1 MSRLRQRLQALRAE
15 GRKAL
20 IPYLTAGD
28 PGPAQT
34 VPLMQAL
41 VRGGADVLELGV
53 PFSDPMADGPV
64 IQAACER
71 ALAQGMSLRGVL
83 KLVSEFR
90 EGDQDTPV
98 VLMGY
103 LNPVEA
109 MGYQAFAEAA
119 VSAGVD
125 GVLLVDLSAEEAGD
139 TVALLQGAGLETV
152 FLVAPTTS
160 AARLQAVCDRASG
173 FIYYVALKG
182 VTGAGNLDP
191 QLVASQV
198 SEIRKYSELP
208 VAVGFGV
215 NDAAS
220 AAAVGT
226 HADAVMVG
234 SALVKRVQEAG
245 DAAVGELESM
255 IAGMRQALDQLP

>member
-1 MSRLRQRLQALRAE
+1 
-15 GRKAL
+15 
-20 IPYLTAGD
+20 
-28 PGPAQT
+28 
-34 VPLMQAL
+34 MQAL

-71 ALAQGMSLRGVL
+71 ALAQGMTLRGVL

-90 EGDQDTPV
+90 EADQDTPV

-119 VSAGVD
+119 VAAGVD
-125 GVLLVDLSAEEAGD
+125 GVLLVDLSAEEAAD

-160 AARLQAVCDRASG
+160 AARLQAVCELANG
-173 FIYYVALKG
+173 YIYYVALKG

-191 QLVASQV
+191 QAVAVQV
-198 SEIRKYSELP
+198 AQIREHSKLP

-220 AAAVGT
+220 AAAVGA
-226 HADAVMVG
+226 HADAVVVG
-234 SALVKRVQEAG
+234 SALVKQVQESGAS
-245 DAAVGELESM
+245 AVDDLQALIG
-255 IAGMRQALDQLP
+255 GMRKALDQLP